1 MLKKTAAAVL
11 EEPIIKTSGR
21 IRKTRLFGDEDPGI
35 KLEVAQKQSSIDEKK
50 PSPKPRTRK
59 KKVPTPP
66 AAAETIE
73 VVKFAV
79 DPVIEKKPSP
89 KNKSRKKKMP
99 TPPISEAK
107 AAYDKLPSLVAEEKA
122 INSPKQLANS
132 AHSSITIAIVAH
144 GIDLPDEPFSDPSV
158 RMVSLAGRSGTIY
171 SGSPDDYH
179 KIKSLFAE
187 KHDAYATSLNKQ
199 GKRKY
204 LAQLYSR
211 FPNANRCEKIPNF
224 ELVGTEEV
232 RPYSTFQFLQDN
244 LAKGPVA
251 DSYRDKL
258 FILDHPQSRVRPNKL
273 MMEDAASR
281 LTNRLHTPVIN
292 KEYLL
297 KDDLL
302 RHYPFGIHVMDICNA
317 TTTIKVDDNLITS
330 TRRVNRPLIDRLSY
344 NLNVI
349 DLKFLV
355 RHLHNIGFH
364 TINIIDFSCR
374 ECMPAPDAKLKR
386 IKTTLNEFLAT
397 KQVDKELG

>member
-1 MLKKTAAAVL
+1 MPKKAAAAVL
-11 EEPIIKTSGR
+11 EEVNIRTSGR
-21 IRKTRLFGDEDPGI
+21 IRKTRLFGDEDPEI
-35 KLEVAQKQSSIDEKK
+35 KLEVAQKQSPIDEKK
-50 PSPKPRTRK
+50 TSPKPRTRK

-66 AAAETIE
+66 AAEAIE
-73 VVKFAV
+73 VVKLEV

-99 TPPISEAK
+99 TPPIVEAK
-107 AAYDKLPSLVAEEKA
+107 AADDKPPSPVAEEKA

-132 AHSSITIAIVAH
+132 QHSSITIAIVAH

-179 KIKSLFAE
+179 KIKTLFAE

-251 DSYRDKL
+251 DNY
-258 FILDHPQSRVRPNKL
+258 
-273 MMEDAASR
+273 
-281 LTNRLHTPVIN
+281 
-292 KEYLL
+292 
-297 KDDLL
+297 
-302 RHYPFGIHVMDICNA
+302 
-317 TTTIKVDDNLITS
+317 
-330 TRRVNRPLIDRLSY
+330 
-344 NLNVI
+344 
-349 DLKFLV
+349 
-355 RHLHNIGFH
+355 
-364 TINIIDFSCR
+364 
-374 ECMPAPDAKLKR
+374 
-386 IKTTLNEFLAT
+386 
-397 KQVDKELG
+397 